1 MSAGEF
7 GEERLICNMEFMSKN
22 RSDHV
27 SGLFLRVW
35 ILACFVLLLAGL
47 PAPVQAAGQ
56 EDFCHASSL
65 QEDMKAFFIPPVGY
79 LRRTSQGMCVAGR
92 YIIYTRY
99 SSDSASTSYVVLDK
113 EKGTVAGC
121 YNFYTRHSNSLTY
134 NPSTGHVVCV
144 SNKRAYVMAL
154 EGSQLRMV
162 AVMTM
167 PRNFCKVAYVARKGG
182 YYLGTSTGIFFSKD
196 LKKFNRLFSVP
207 KVAVNQG
214 MACDGDY
221 LYINWYKYQHNLICK
236 YSLEG
241 KYIGSY
247 TLDSSVYREVE
258 EVDFDSGKM
267 YVNVINSPSNGIY
280 IIQNGHV
287 LQTWQTEKEASCGED
302 GMMVSTCSRCGKKI
316 EKVIPAQGNHEL
328 SGWGVLKAPTCLE
341 EGLKGRICKKCHK
354 VFDQQSIPCTGHS
367 FGGWKLKKKAT
378 TRSEGSVERI
388 CQICH
393 QVETRK
399 IPVKAK

>member
-1 MSAGEF
+1 
-7 GEERLICNMEFMSKN
+7 MEPLSIIDAWYY
-22 RSDHV
+22 STAYYI
-27 SGLFLRVW
+27 LFLFLCWGTTLYYVGSSQQK
-35 ILACFVLLLAGL
+35 IL
-47 PAPVQAAGQ
+47 
-56 EDFCHASSL
+56 HA
-65 QEDMKAFFIPPVGY
+65 
-79 LRRTSQGMCVAGR
+79 
-92 YIIYTRY
+92 
-99 SSDSASTSYVVLDK
+99 
-113 EKGTVAGC
+113 
-121 YNFYTRHSNSLTY
+121 
-134 NPSTGHVVCV
+134 
-144 SNKRAYVMAL
+144 
-154 EGSQLRMV
+154 EGSPMQGAALV
-162 AVMTM
+162 LAIALS
-167 PRNFCKVAYVARKGG
+167 F
-182 YYLGTSTGIFFSKD
+182 YLGLRPPSGSF
-196 LKKFNRLFSVP
+196 
-207 KVAVNQG
+207 
-214 MACDGDY
+214 GDMNM
-221 LYINWYKYQHNLICK
+221 YIH
-236 YSLEG
+236 S
-241 KYIGSY
+241 
-247 TLDSSVYREVE
+247 
-258 EVDFDSGKM
+258 